1 MNIKKSNFQIILPIV
16 GRDDAE
22 ILKDCQNLSK
32 LKVNTIEWRAD
43 CYNNYKDINRTLEI
57 SKKIKEILLDKDLI
71 FTLRSKGQG
80 GNGIFKQNYQEILI
94 KNLLDNDIFSIYDI
108 EFNSSKDFLKD
119 MNTLIRDYN
128 KLSLLSLHNLE
139 NTPDFMNIINTLEDM
154 DKLNFNIIKYITWSN
169 SYEDSLRI
177 LNATDE
183 FRKKTDKRLIIMAMG
198 DFGKMTRILSPLF
211 GSFYT
216 FSYYSKNSA
225 KGQISYE
232 NMLKIYE
239 EIL

>member
-22 ILKDCQNLSK
+22 ILKNCQNLRK

-57 SKKIKEILLDKDLI
+57 SKRIKEILSDKDLI

-80 GNGIFKQNYQEILI
+80 GNGIFKQSFQEILI

-108 EFNSSKDFLKD
+108 EFNNSKDFLKD

-128 KLSLLSLHNLE
+128 KLSLLSFHNFEKCLV
-139 NTPDFMNIINTLEDM
+139 F
-154 DKLNFNIIKYITWSN
+154 FFQS
-169 SYEDSLRI
+169 R
-177 LNATDE
+177 
-183 FRKKTDKRLIIMAMG
+183 F
-198 DFGKMTRILSPLF
+198 FF
-211 GSFYT
+211 F
-216 FSYYSKNSA
+216 F
-225 KGQISYE
+225 
-232 NMLKIYE
+232 
-239 EIL
+239 